1 MPLLII
7 AWALILYG
15 IFALFSVSIHESFT
29 TTLNL
34 INKWKMVGDPS
45 NYFYFFKQLV
55 NLVRACGAGFLM
67 YRFPLKNLKN
77 QKFLTVISIVVILFQ
92 ILVFVPGIWVSLN
105 GARGWL
111 NIPGIPSIQ
120 PAEFFKIRYVI
131 FIGRWFIR
139 KRHLLNGFDIMKK
152 YFIVHIIIFFV
163 FLLIPDLG
171 SVLVMGL
178 TGLMMCR
185 YAGVKKRNILRMVGI
200 AIVIGI
206 ITLGW
211 LFWFNNSFCT
221 EDYTKIEKPL
231 YCKFTYI
238 TRRITAYVDPES
250 DVTGKDSD
258 RQNRQALIAIGGWW
272 FIWQWYGK
280 WLQKFGYIPEAQSDF
295 IFAAFAEETG
305 FLWSLILLS
314 LYSALIWHTLK
325 KIPNQSDEYFKLISI
340 WLISLIIIQMF
351 VNIGVNTKI
360 LPNTWLTLPFISY
373 GWTALMTNVIMVVL
387 LHKILYGKES

>member
-1 MPLLII
+1 
-7 AWALILYG
+7 
-15 IFALFSVSIHESFT
+15 
-29 TTLNL
+29 
-34 INKWKMVGDPS
+34 MVGDPS

-55 NLVRACGAGFLM
+55 NLIRACSAGLIM

-92 ILVFVPGIWVSLN
+92 ILVFVPGIGISLN

-200 AIVIGI
+200 AIVIG
-206 ITLGW
+206 L
-211 LFWFNNSFCT
+211 L
-221 EDYTKIEKPL
+221 
-231 YCKFTYI
+231 
-238 TRRITAYVDPES
+238 
-250 DVTGKDSD
+250 
-258 RQNRQALIAIGGWW
+258 ALA
-272 FIWQWYGK
+272 
-280 WLQKFGYIPEAQSDF
+280 
-295 IFAAFAEETG
+295 
-305 FLWSLILLS
+305 
-314 LYSALIWHTLK
+314 
-325 KIPNQSDEYFKLISI
+325 
-340 WLISLIIIQMF
+340 
-351 VNIGVNTKI
+351 
-360 LPNTWLTLPFISY
+360 
-373 GWTALMTNVIMVVL
+373 
-387 LHKILYGKES
+387 